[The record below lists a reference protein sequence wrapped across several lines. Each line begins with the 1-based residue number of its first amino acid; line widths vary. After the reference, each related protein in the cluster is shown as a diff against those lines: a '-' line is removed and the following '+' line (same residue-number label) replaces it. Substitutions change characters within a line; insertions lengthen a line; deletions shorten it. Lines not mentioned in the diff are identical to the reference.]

1 MKIELY
7 QAETEKTCR
16 FHQSILDDVSARLKQ
31 KDTLSDLETNGVIHS
46 LQVLIENAIG
56 KAKHLLKFHGK
67 SIPVSGHDAFEALK
81 NYELISANELSNW
94 QKIIGFRNTIVH
106 EYMNVNLELVNKIVI
121 NKEYQIIIDFLM
133 KPFI

>member
-16 FHQSILDDVSARLKQ
+16 FHQSILDEVSARLKQ
-31 KDTLSDLETNGVIHS
+31 ADTLSNLETNGVIHS

-56 KAKHLLKFHGK
+56 KTKHLLKFHGK
-67 SIPVSGHDAFEALK
+67 NIPVSGYDAFEALK
-81 NYELISANELSNW
+81 HNQLISASDLSKW

-106 EYMNVNLELVNKIVI
+106 EYVNVDLDLVNKIVI
-121 NKEYQIIIDFLM
+121 NKEYQIIIDFLL
-133 KPFI
+133 KPFA